1 MLRLEGHLWA
11 PEGLQGERRASLGPP
26 LLSFRPQ
33 SPHVASINL
42 RLLTLSLFSLLFSP
56 LILTSQL
63 SLASSLTDGIYGKI
77 PPLASEHG
85 TMNLLPKP
93 RWKDVIFPDSSG
105 RGCLLTASK
114 CPQKPNKNC
123 PRINSMGL
131 SPFLRPL
138 AGNLSP
144 SRARAGGRRG
154 KLEPRAME

>member
-1 MLRLEGHLWA
+1 M
-11 PEGLQGERRASLGPP
+11 
-26 LLSFRPQ
+26 
-33 SPHVASINL
+33 ASINL
-42 RLLTLSLFSLLFSP
+42 RLLTLIFFSLLFSP

-138 AGNLSP
+138 SRNLSLSP
-144 SRARAGGRRG
+144 SPSRWQAG
-154 KLEPRAME
+154 KLGQERWSSCRPAHPPAGSGGHKEGDPGGCAS